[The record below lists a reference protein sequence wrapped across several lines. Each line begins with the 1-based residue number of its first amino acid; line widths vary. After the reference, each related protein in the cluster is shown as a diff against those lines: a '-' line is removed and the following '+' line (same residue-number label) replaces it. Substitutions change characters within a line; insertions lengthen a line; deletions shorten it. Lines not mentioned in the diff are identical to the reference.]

1 MDCRDC
7 RDALSACL
15 DGELD
20 ATEDRAVA
28 THLQRCAGCA
38 AHAEELADLTRWTRL
53 QPADAMPDLTP
64 RIVSRLRP
72 QPVAA
77 GRQGWL
83 RVGLVVLAVVQLAVA
98 APDLVGF
105 GEHAHHA
112 RELMAWHVA
121 VAAGFAGVAW
131 RPVWVVGL
139 VPVVAVAAAAL
150 VATAGWDV
158 WAGHV
163 HPAEETSH
171 LLTPLGLVLLWRLA
185 RSRSMAGHPE
195 MAG

>member
-7 RDALSACL
+7 RDALSARL

-20 ATEDRAVA
+20 ENEDRAVA
-28 THLQRCAGCA
+28 THLQRCAACA

-53 QPADAMPDLTP
+53 QPAEAMQDLTP

-83 RVGLVVLAVVQLAVA
+83 RVGLVALAVLQLVVA

-121 VAAGFAGVAW
+121 VAAGFGAVAW

-150 VATAGWDV
+150 VATAGLDV

-163 HPAEETSH
+163 QPAEEAGH

-185 RSRSMAGHPE
+185 RSLPMSGHPE

>member
-7 RDALSACL
+7 RDALSARL

-20 ATEDRAVA
+20 ENEDRAVA

-38 AHAEELADLTRWTRL
+38 AHAQELADLTRWTRL
-53 QPADAMPDLTP
+53 RPAEAMPDLTP

-72 QPVAA
+72 QPTAV

-83 RVGLVVLAVVQLAVA
+83 RVGLAVLAAVQVAMAV
-98 APDLVGF
+98 PDLVGF

-121 VAAGFAGVAW
+121 VASGFAAVAW
-131 RPVWVVGL
+131 RPVRGLGL
-139 VPVVAVAAAAL
+139 VPVVAVAAAML
-150 VATAGWDV
+150 LATAGWDV

-163 HPAEETSH
+163 HPAEEASH
-171 LLTPLGLVLLWRLA
+171 LLAPVGLVLLWQLA
-185 RSRSMAGHPE
+185 RSLPMSSHPE